1 MFYGEY
7 EHTIDKKGRLIIP
20 SKFRDVLKDKFVDTF
35 MVTRGYEKCLFV
47 FSPDQWQAYEQS
59 LRTLSPHK
67 ADPRAL
73 SRMFYGGAHQCPCDR
88 QGRINIPQIL
98 LKYASIN
105 KEVTIIGVS
114 TRFEIWDRE
123 HWNEYREAEEKT
135 LEERAEKIGEIR
147 IE

>member
-7 EHTIDKKGRLIIP
+7 EHTIDRKGRVIVP
-20 SKFRDVLKDKFVDTF
+20 SKFRDALKDKFVDTF

-47 FSPDQWQAYEQS
+47 FPPDQWQAYEQT
-59 LRTLSPHK
+59 LRALSPHK

-73 SRMFYGGAHQCPCDR
+73 SRMFYGGANQCPCDR
-88 QGRINIPQIL
+88 QGRINIPKIL
-98 LKYASIN
+98 LNYATIN
-105 KEVTIIGVS
+105 KEVAIIGVS
-114 TRFEIWDRE
+114 TRFEIWDKER
-123 HWNEYREAEEKT
+123 WNKYREAEEKA